1 MFPIKIWTPPDRAY
15 CICQKPTPK
24 FRKEQEKFKETITAV
39 KISGDKQALTF
50 NSAEDA
56 EFNFYQNFV
65 NLDNDL
71 ISPIGDLAFS
81 FYRYRLL
88 GTFYTDEGQLIN
100 QIEVKRKTDTSPT
113 FEGIIYIVEDDW
125 SFYGLELQLDRK
137 QSSIPILDAFNIKQN
152 FNHDPKSDIW
162 VKSDQV
168 IDFDAGIFGFNFVA
182 RFSAVYNDYNFN
194 PDFDDKTFGRMIY
207 EILDEAMEKDTLFQN
222 NRPIP
227 LTEDEFSNYIKK
239 DSIAKAHK
247 APAYMD
253 SLDREVNRFQ
263 WSDLLGKGF
272 KTAKK
277 RSFMAFHYPL
287 PPYISTLFKG
297 NNVKINSSLVTAVKE
312 QMKSLGI
319 NLYNIYGFSDRKNY
333 PGIRLDYLMNKVHY
347 SRLSFKAERDLVQF

>member
-1 MFPIKIWTPPDRAY
+1 M
-15 CICQKPTPK
+15 
-24 FRKEQEKFKETITAV
+24 
-39 KISGDKQALTF
+39 
-50 NSAEDA
+50 
-56 EFNFYQNFV
+56 
-65 NLDNDL
+65 
-71 ISPIGDLAFS
+71 
-81 FYRYRLL
+81 
-88 GTFYTDEGQLIN
+88 IN

-125 SFYGLELQLDRK
+125 SFYGLELQLDQK

-207 EILDEAMEKDTLFQN
+207 EILDGAMEKDTLFQN

-239 DSIAKAHK
+239 NSIAKAHK
-247 APAYMD
+247 APHTWTLWTARSIVFNGVIYW
-253 SLDREVNRFQ
+253 E
-263 WSDLLGKGF
+263 KGF

-287 PPYISTLFKG
+287 PPYISTPFKG
-297 NNVKINSSLVTAVKE
+297 TTQK
-312 QMKSLGI
+312 
-319 NLYNIYGFSDRKNY
+319 
-333 PGIRLDYLMNKVHY
+333 
-347 SRLSFKAERDLVQF
+347 